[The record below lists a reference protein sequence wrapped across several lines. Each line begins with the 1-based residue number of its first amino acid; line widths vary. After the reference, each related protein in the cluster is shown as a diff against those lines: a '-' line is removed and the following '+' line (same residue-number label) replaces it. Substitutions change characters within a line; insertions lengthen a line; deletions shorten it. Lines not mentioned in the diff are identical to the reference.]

1 MDPLA
6 MGMSWKDTQKDVWRK
21 IEIWK
26 RSWRSKMNDEKRK
39 THEESNEDINEMKK
53 ATKKATKKVTKK
65 ATKIKATYI
74 VMMATPS
81 RREKSNHEH
90 ASCMTK
96 AIINAPQ
103 TTNNQTPGKHHSKTT
118 DIR

>member
-1 MDPLA
+1 
-6 MGMSWKDTQKDVWRK
+6 
-21 IEIWK
+21 
-26 RSWRSKMNDEKRK
+26 MNDEKMK

-53 ATKKATKKVTKK
+53 ATKKATKES
-65 ATKIKATYI
+65 TKIKATYI
-74 VMMATPS
+74 GMMATPS

-103 TTNNQTPGKHHSKTT
+103 NQ
-118 DIR
+118 